1 MGGFKKVYKIID
13 TPQHMN
19 NVKEFKRL
27 KLASGA
33 VVLFEKRDLPIVT
46 VMAAIPFGAGH
57 EASNVKG
64 IAHFIE
70 HMAFKGTKTKTIK
83 EIKEPIDRIGGEL
96 NAFTIREI
104 TGFFAKIPSKY
115 VERGIDIVSD
125 IMLNPV
131 FNAKEME
138 KERGVILEEIKM
150 IHDDPSAYS
159 IRKITEL
166 LYEKPFGTFVAGT
179 KETVSKI
186 QRNDMLKW
194 HDSNYYPENM
204 IIAVVG
210 NVEIDNV
217 LEILNQRLKKS
228 PASKKIIKTDVKLK
242 NENLIEKRKDINQA
256 HIVFGAHMPTLKD
269 KLRYASYAFNTILAH
284 GSSSRLYT
292 EIREKRGLAYRVGGY
307 LQQEKDYGCETIY
320 VGTMKDKVKKVK
332 ELILKEIKKM
342 QNLKNSDL
350 EKAKEQIIGSYELSK
365 ETSENTAENLI
376 IEEIA
381 GNAGDYYKLPEYVS
395 AINLEDVRRL
405 AKIKNYS
412 FLEVIPA

>member
-1 MGGFKKVYKIID
+1 MD
-13 TPQHMN
+13 

-27 KLASGA
+27 KLSSGT
-33 VVLFEKRDLPIVT
+33 VILFEKRDLPIVT
-46 VMAAIPFGAGH
+46 VMAAVPFGAGH
-57 EASNVKG
+57 EAGNVKG

-96 NAFTIREI
+96 NAFTIRET

-125 IMLNPV
+125 IILNPV

-138 KERGVILEEIKM
+138 KERGVILEELKM
-150 IHDDPSAYS
+150 IHDDPFAYS

-166 LYEKPFGTFVAGT
+166 LYEKPFGAFVGGT

-186 QRNDMLKW
+186 QRSDMLKW

-210 NVEIDNV
+210 KAELDDV
-217 LEILNQRLKKS
+217 LEMLNQRLKKS
-228 PASKKIIKTDVKLK
+228 PVSKKIIKSNVKLK
-242 NENLIEKRKDINQA
+242 NENLIEKRKNINQA

-269 KLRYASYAFNTILAH
+269 KLRCASYAFNTILAH
-284 GSSSRLYT
+284 GSSSRLYE
-292 EIREKRGLAYRVGGY
+292 EIREKRGLAYKVGGY
-307 LQQEKDYGCETIY
+307 LQQEGDYGCETIY
-320 VGTMKDKVKKVK
+320 IGTMKDKVKKVK

-365 ETSENTAENLI
+365 ETSENTAESLI

-381 GNAGDYYKLPEYVS
+381 GNAENYYKFPEYVS
-395 AINLEDVRRL
+395 AIKLEDVRNL

-412 FLEVIPA
+412 FLEVVPA

>member
-1 MGGFKKVYKIID
+1 
-13 TPQHMN
+13 MN

-27 KLASGA
+27 ELSSGT

-46 VMAAIPFGAGH
+46 VMAAVPFGAGH

-96 NAFTIREI
+96 NAFTVRET

-115 VERGIDIVSD
+115 TERGIDIVSD
-125 IMLNPV
+125 IILNPV
-131 FNAKEME
+131 FNAKEIE
-138 KERGVILEEIKM
+138 KERNVILEELKM
-150 IHDDPSAYS
+150 IHDDPFAYS
-159 IRKITEL
+159 IRRITEL
-166 LYEKPFGTFVAGT
+166 LYEKPFGSFIGGT

-194 HDSNYYPENM
+194 HDLNYYPKNM
-204 IIAVVG
+204 IIAIVG
-210 NVEIDNV
+210 KADLDDI
-217 LEILNQRLKKS
+217 LEMLNQRLKKN
-228 PASKKIIKTDVKLK
+228 PVSKKIIKSNVKLK
-242 NENLIEKRKDINQA
+242 NENLIEKRKNINQA

-269 KLRYASYAFNTILAH
+269 KLRYASYAFNTILAN
-284 GSSSRLYT
+284 GSSSRLYA

-307 LQQEKDYGCETIY
+307 LQQEGNYGCETIY

-365 ETSENTAENLI
+365 ETSENTAESLI

-381 GNAGDYYKLPEYVS
+381 GNAENYYKLPEYVS
-395 AINLEDVRRL
+395 AIRLEDVRNL

-412 FLEVIPA
+412 FLEVVPA